1 MKSRNTGKKLIK
13 ILFFFLLVTQIC
25 FAQWY
30 HQSSGTTINLKGV
43 SFYNLSNGIVVGDS
57 GIILSTTN
65 GGTNWTVT
73 VSGNNKYLY
82 AVSYKSGNWV
92 AVGSEGTI
100 LRNGIIQTSGTTN
113 NLLGVSFTDANMG
126 TAVGWDG
133 TILRTTNGGTTWTE
147 QTSGTTER
155 LEDVS
160 FTDANN
166 GTVVGFG
173 GTILRTTN
181 GGTTWTE
188 QTSGTNNWLSSV
200 SFTDADNGWAV
211 GWNGTILHTTN
222 GGVSFIEEEQIDEV
236 PRTYFL
242 SNNFP
247 NPFNPSTKIKYS
259 VPQSSNII
267 LKVFDVLG
275 NEIETLVDEEKP
287 AGKYEVEFDAS
298 TLTSGVYF
306 YQLDA
311 GDFVQTKKMILLK

>member
-1 MKSRNTGKKLIK
+1 MGTAVGCWGGYFGTGNT
-13 ILFFFLLVTQIC
+13 ILR
-25 FAQWY
+25 
-30 HQSSGTTINLKGV
+30 
-43 SFYNLSNGIVVGDS
+43 
-57 GIILSTTN
+57 TTN
-65 GGTNWTVT
+65 GGTTWTEQT
-73 VSGNNKYLY
+73 N
-82 AVSYKSGNWV
+82 
-92 AVGSEGTI
+92 GT
-100 LRNGIIQTSGTTN
+100 LRWLN
-113 NLLGVSFTDANMG
+113 GVSFTDANIG

>member
-1 MKSRNTGKKLIK
+1 MLSFTACPDSSGKSRNTGKKLIK

-30 HQSSGTTINLKGV
+30 QQNSGTTEELLGV
-43 SFYNLSNGIVVGDS
+43 SFTDANTGTAVGW
-57 GIILSTTN
+57 GGTILRTTN
-65 GGTNWTVT
+65 GGTTWT
-73 VSGNNKYLY
+73 
-82 AVSYKSGNWV
+82 
-92 AVGSEGTI
+92 E
-100 LRNGIIQTSGTTN
+100 QTSGTN
-113 NLLGVSFTDANMG
+113 NWLNGVSFTDANMG
-126 TAVGWDG
+126 TAVGWRG

-200 SFTDADNGWAV
+200 SFTDANNGWAV
-211 GWNGTILHTTN
+211 ASNGTILHTTN
-222 GGVSFIEEEQIDEV
+222 GGVSFVEEEQIDEM
-236 PRTYFL
+236 PTIYFL

-259 VPQSSNII
+259 IPQSSNVVI
-267 LKVFDVLG
+267 KVFDILG
-275 NEIETLVDEEKP
+275 NEIETLINEEKS
-287 AGKYEVEFDAS
+287 AGTYEVKWNAEN
-298 TLTSGVYF
+298 LPSGVYF
-306 YQLDA
+306 YQLNA
-311 GDFVQTKKMILLK
+311 GEFVNTKKMILLK